1 MTSTRMGR
9 RYIEEAGS
17 RVELVGIA
25 LQRKLWA
32 TVVREAQECVE
43 LFLKGALRLVAVEPT
58 RTHDV
63 GEVLR
68 RAFRTGFVRRSI
80 IWRPSR
86 PRWRA
91 TAGLRSTVTSVRISD
106 RRICSTGTMPNGRFA
121 TWSTLRISAPAC
133 SPPPPTEA
141 GDASVRISDRRICST
156 GTMPNGRFATW
167 STLRISAPACSPPPP
182 TEAGDAR
189 KRSLSEVPGDGETRG
204 SLPA

>member
-68 RAFRTGFVRRSI
+68 REATRFPDWFRTEIDHLASI
-80 IWRPSR
+80 
-86 PRWRA
+86 
-91 TAGLRSTVTSVRISD
+91 STE
-106 RRICSTGTMPNGRFA
+106 M
-121 TWSTLRISAPAC
+121 
-133 SPPPPTEA
+133 A
-141 GDASVRISDRRICST
+141 GDRGIAFYGDERQDIGPQDLFDRNDAERAVRNLEYVEDLCS
-156 GTMPNGRFATW
+156 RLLAAA
-167 STLRISAPACSPPPP
+167 L
-182 TEAGDAR
+182 D
-189 KRSLSEVPGDGETRG
+189 
-204 SLPA
+204 